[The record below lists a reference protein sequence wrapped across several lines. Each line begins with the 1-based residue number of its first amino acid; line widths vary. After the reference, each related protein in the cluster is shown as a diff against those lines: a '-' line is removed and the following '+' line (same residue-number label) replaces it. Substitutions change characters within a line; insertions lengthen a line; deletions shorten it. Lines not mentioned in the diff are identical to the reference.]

1 MLEDGFVNV
10 KCKRNK
16 IEETCK
22 LSFNKI
28 YSLVTPCHL
37 RTWRDIKYT
46 RSTYKPG
53 NMHDQ
58 TNRKTRRGTV
68 GSTSDS

>member
-1 MLEDGFVNV
+1 MDLLMLNV
-10 KCKRNK
+10 KGM
-16 IEETCK
+16 K
-22 LSFNKI
+22 LKKHANFHFHKI

-37 RTWRDIKYT
+37 RTRRDIKYT